1 VPVQCG
7 RGNASKPMHSPRTA
21 RSPASTTDRLTRRAA
36 ATLVTGA
43 GGEVG
48 HALLGAL
55 HAAGRGDLVA
65 LDLRDLEGR
74 QRALCREVVVGDIR
88 ERSLLER
95 IESSYE
101 VTAIYH
107 LAAVLSART
116 EAEPELGHEINVGG
130 TLNMLRLAAK
140 AGRAQGR
147 PLPFIFPSSLAV
159 YGLRGAAAKTAGGAV
174 AEDAFNHPATM
185 YGCNKLYCEHLGR
198 YYSDHFDRAEGRA
211 AAVDFR
217 SLRFPGLISAETLP
231 TGGSSDYAAEM
242 VHAAAAGRPYTCFV
256 RPDTR
261 MPFMTMPDA
270 IEALLAL
277 AAADAARLT
286 RRVYNVRAFNPSAQ
300 ELAELVKKSF
310 PGARITFEPDP
321 RRQAIVDS
329 WPADL
334 DDRAA
339 RGDWGFAPRHD
350 LRRAFQEYLVPAI
363 RAAAS
368 RS

>member
-1 VPVQCG
+1 
-7 RGNASKPMHSPRTA
+7 MHSPRTA
-21 RSPASTTDRLTRRAA
+21 RTTAAATDRSAPRPA

-55 HAAGRGDLVA
+55 HAAGRKDLVA
-65 LDLRDLEGR
+65 FDLRELEGR
-74 QRALCREVVVGDIR
+74 DRALCSEVVVGDIR

-95 IESSYE
+95 IETGYE
-101 VTAIYH
+101 INEIFH
-107 LAAVLSART
+107 LAALLSAAT
-116 EAEPELGHEINVGG
+116 ETKPELGHEINVGG
-130 TLNMLRLAAK
+130 TLNMLRLAAD
-140 AGRAQGR
+140 AGRAQGAAI
-147 PLPFIFPSSLAV
+147 LFVFPSSIAV
-159 YGLRGAAAKTAGGAV
+159 YGMRGAAAKQAAGAV
-174 AEDAFNHPATM
+174 AEDACNEPASM

-198 YYSDHFDRAEGRA
+198 YYAEHGG
-211 AAVDFR
+211 VDFR
-217 SLRFPGLISAETLP
+217 GLRFPGLISAETLP

-242 VHAAAAGRPYTCFV
+242 VHAAAADRPYACFV

-277 AAADAARLT
+277 AAADAAKLS

-300 ELAELVKKSF
+300 ELAELVRKSF

-329 WPADL
+329 WPADI
-334 DDRAA
+334 DDRSA
-339 RGDWGFAPRHD
+339 RRDWGFAPRHD
-350 LRRAFQEYLVPAI
+350 LRRAVEEYLVPGI
-363 RAAAS
+363 RAAIS